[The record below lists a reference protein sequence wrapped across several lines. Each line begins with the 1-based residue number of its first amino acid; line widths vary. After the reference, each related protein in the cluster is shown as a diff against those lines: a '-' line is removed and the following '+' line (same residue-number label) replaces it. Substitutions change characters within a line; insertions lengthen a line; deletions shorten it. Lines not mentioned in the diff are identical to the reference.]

1 MKRQIVTTMYNNTDN
16 TVDMLQYVISKV
28 VKALQ
33 NELTMIIIQGW
44 FSQT

>member
-1 MKRQIVTTMYNNTDN
+1 MKRQIVTTMYNNTDY